1 MIRVPADLSVESL
14 LSAYRAGYFPMPV
27 RRRIAWFSPNPRGV
41 FLPGHLRVTKSLQRS
56 RRRFEIKVNSAFSEV
71 ITACGDPAR
80 PLGWINRAI
89 IESFTSLHHAGHAHS
104 VEAWDAEGLAG
115 GLYGVSIGGFFAG
128 ESMFHRRTDASK
140 VALLALDEIL
150 QTVPGAVIDT
160 QWTTDHLVSLG
171 AFDITRGDY
180 ASLLATALDQPPPL
194 LFTVPPDPSTSP
206 RTQKEHQW
214 PPVPG

>member
-1 MIRVPADLSVESL
+1 MIRVPADLSVDSL

-27 RRRIAWFSPNPRGV
+27 RRRIAWFSPNPRGI
-41 FLPGHLRVTKSLQRS
+41 FLPGHIRMTRSLERS
-56 RRRFEIKVNSAFSEV
+56 RRRYEIRVNSAFAEV

-89 IESFTSLHHAGHAHS
+89 IESFTALHHAGHAHS
-104 VEAWDAEGLAG
+104 IEAWDTDGLAG

-140 VALLALDEIL
+140 VALAALDEIM
-150 QTVPGAVIDT
+150 QSVPGALIDT

-171 AFDITRGDY
+171 AFDVTRNDY
-180 ASLLATALDQPPPL
+180 ARLLTTALDQ
-194 LFTVPPDPSTSP
+194 SQP
-206 RTQKEHQW
+206 RQFDRPT
-214 PPVPG
+214 

>member
-1 MIRVPADLSVESL
+1 MIRVPADLSVDSL

-27 RRRIAWFSPNPRGV
+27 RRRIAWFSPNPRGI

-56 RRRFEIKVNSAFSEV
+56 SRRFEIRVNSAFSEV

-89 IESFTSLHHAGHAHS
+89 IESFTALHHAGHAHS

-128 ESMFHRRTDASK
+128 ESMFHRRADASK

-171 AFDITRGDY
+171 AFDVTRGDY
-180 ASLLATALDQPPPL
+180 AQLLTTALEQAPPPQL
-194 LFTVPPDPSTSP
+194 APPT
-206 RTQKEHQW
+206 
-214 PPVPG
+214 

>member
-14 LSAYRAGYFPMPV
+14 LAAYRAGYFPMPV
-27 RRRIAWFSPNPRGV
+27 RRRIAWFSPNPRGI
-41 FLPGHLRVTKSLQRS
+41 FLPGHLRTTRSLERS
-56 RRRFEIKVNSAFSEV
+56 RRRYEIRVNTAFAEV

-89 IESFTSLHHAGHAHS
+89 IESFTALHHAGHAHS

-140 VALLALDEIL
+140 VTLAALDEIM
-150 QTVPGAVIDT
+150 QSVPGALIDT

-171 AFDITRGDY
+171 AFDVTRNDY
-180 ASLLATALDQPPPL
+180 ASLLASALDQPQ
-194 LFTVPPDPSTSP
+194 P
-206 RTQKEHQW
+206 RQFDR
-214 PPVPG
+214 PV